1 METRQTSKST
11 TLVNVKVII
20 AVLVFSGFIAV
31 FNETI
36 LNVALSS
43 LMVEMNV
50 TAGTIQWIIT
60 AYMIVVAVLVPV
72 TAFLIQTFKTK
83 QLYLAAMTI
92 FLLGTICAACSGSF
106 AMLLISR
113 MLQAAGTGMLI
124 PIMMN
129 TVLVVT
135 PPQKRGSV
143 MGLCGAALVLGP
155 ALGPTVAGIV
165 LQFSSWHTL
174 FIILIP
180 IIILAMILG
189 SIYLGNTSTITKPKI
204 DFISIILSSLGF
216 GGLIYGIS
224 SVSGSGNIKIVAV
237 IFIIGI
243 LSLILFCK
251 RQLFLK
257 EPMVDIRV
265 FKYPIFS
272 IGTVLVMISMMTIFT
287 MAVMLPI
294 FLQGALRTTTFITGM
309 TLLPASLIA
318 AVVTPF
324 AGKLYDKLGTK
335 ILVPVGFIIIFIP
348 LFILSHANTDTS
360 LIKIIVLFMVI
371 DIGIALTM
379 APSQTTA
386 LNTLPKEFY
395 PHGVA
400 ILNTLQ
406 QLASAI
412 GASLFI
418 GIMSASQL
426 KALGNQVPAQTAV
439 ATGFSSA
446 TLALSVFVL
455 IGLFLSIVLSFVNK
469 NNTKIKSGKVA

>member
-1 METRQTSKST
+1 METKKLTN
-11 TLVNVKVII
+11 VNVIV

-43 LMVEMNV
+43 LMIEMNV
-50 TAGTIQWIIT
+50 TAGTVQWIIT

-106 AMLLISR
+106 VMLLISR
-113 MLQAAGTGMLI
+113 IFQAAGTGMLI

-129 TVLVVT
+129 TVLEVT

-180 IIILAMILG
+180 IIILAMIFG
-189 SIYLGNTSTITKPKI
+189 SIYLVNTSTITKPKI
-204 DFISIILSSLGF
+204 DFISIILSTVGF
-216 GGLIYGIS
+216 GGLIYGLS
-224 SVSGSGNIKIVAV
+224 SLSGGENIKIVGL

-243 LSLILFCK
+243 IALFLFCK
-251 RQLFLK
+251 RQLSLK
-257 EPMVDIRV
+257 EPMLDIRT
-265 FKYPIFS
+265 FQYPVFS

-287 MAVMLPI
+287 LAVMLPM
-294 FLQGALRTTTFITGM
+294 FLQGALKATTFITAM
-309 TLLPASLIA
+309 TLLPASLVA

-324 AGKLYDKLGTK
+324 AGKVYDKLGPK
-335 ILVPVGFIIIFIP
+335 ILVPVGFAIILIP
-348 LFILSHANTDTS
+348 LFMLSFANSDTS
-360 LIKIIVLFMVI
+360 LITIIVLFIVV

-379 APSQTTA
+379 SPSQTTA
-386 LNTLPKEFY
+386 LNTLPKESY

-406 QLASAI
+406 QFASAI
-412 GASLFI
+412 GSSLFI

-426 KALGNQVPAQTAV
+426 KALSKQVPEPTAV
-439 ATGFSSA
+439 ATGFGAA
-446 TLALSVFVL
+446 TLVLSGFVLFGLLLSIALS
-455 IGLFLSIVLSFVNK
+455 FLNKRHTSSTASI
-469 NNTKIKSGKVA
+469 